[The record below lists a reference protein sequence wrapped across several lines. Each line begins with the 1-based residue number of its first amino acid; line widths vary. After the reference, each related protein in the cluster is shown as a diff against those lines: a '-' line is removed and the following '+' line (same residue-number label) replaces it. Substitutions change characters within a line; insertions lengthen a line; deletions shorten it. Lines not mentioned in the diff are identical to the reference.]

1 MDKDKPPSR
10 NKKIAEITVFVSNLS
25 EDVWPFIRN
34 MSDSKERANEIEE
47 NAYLADSHLF
57 SLAEESRVILI
68 TPKSISNKLLKY
80 FKNLFNIKNAE
91 ILVPSSHSGEIC
103 KDIMK
108 DKKILNKLFKLANSS
123 KKLTLVPYS
132 TSLQFINLLEFLNK
146 KGIATYTP
154 ESPLEEDAW
163 TVNFFGSKSGIRQ
176 LSQQASGEEPDLI
189 MPDGYICMGIE
200 DAARIAA
207 KKYIKE
213 GGVVIKTNKGH
224 SGAGVLIFRPNELS
238 KMYSKTEKEIL
249 KILRKNSYWEK
260 FPIIIESL
268 ININPKIAGGFPNV
282 EFKIQKN
289 GKIEFLYFG
298 GMRITKEGVFKGM
311 EVNDDV
317 ISDRLETQMMDT
329 GFFVG
334 EKYSQMGYRGYYD
347 VDFVIS
353 RGGKLYVT
361 ESNVRRTG
369 GTHIFHIAS
378 KLIGDDFL
386 YDTYIL
392 SYNLYPLPEGKKYD
406 FEKICKTLSPILY
419 NKKTKEGI
427 IIVSE
432 NLLKMGKLTYVIF
445 GNSKKRALK
454 IENQMETL
462 LNS

>member
-1 MDKDKPPSR
+1 METEKPPST
-10 NKKIAEITVFVSNLS
+10 NKKISEITVFVSNLS
-25 EDVWPFIRN
+25 EDVWPFIKN
-34 MSDSKERANEIEE
+34 MSDPKVRATEIEE

-57 SLAEESRVILI
+57 SLAQESRVILI
-68 TPKSISNKLLKY
+68 SPKAVSKKFLNY
-80 FKNLFNIKNAE
+80 FKDIFSIKSAE
-91 ILVPSSHSGEIC
+91 ILVPEKHTGEIC
-103 KDIMK
+103 KDIIK
-108 DKKILNKLFKLANSS
+108 DEKIIKKLIKLANSS

-146 KGIATYTP
+146 KGIATYIP

-176 LSQQASGEEPDLI
+176 LSQQASSEEPDLI

-213 GGVVIKTNKGH
+213 DGVVIKTNKGH

-238 KMYSKTEKEIL
+238 KKYSKTEKEIL
-249 KILRKNSYWEK
+249 DILKRDSYWEK

-298 GMRITKEGVFKGM
+298 GMRVTKDGVFKGM

-317 ISDRLETQMMDT
+317 ISDRIETQIMDT

-334 EKYSQMGYRGYYD
+334 EKYAQAGYRGYFD
-347 VDFVIS
+347 IDFVAAKN
-353 RGGKLYVT
+353 GKVFVT

-369 GTHIFHIAS
+369 GTHVYHIAT
-378 KLIGDDFL
+378 KLFGKDFL
-386 YDTYIL
+386 YGPFIL
-392 SYNLYPLPEGKKYD
+392 STNLYSFSKKKKYSFD
-406 FEKICKTLSPILY
+406 KILKVLSPILWD
-419 NKKTKEGI
+419 KKKKEGVVI
-427 IIVSE
+427 ISE
-432 NLLKMGKLTYVIF
+432 NLLKLNKLSYVIF
-445 GNSKKRALK
+445 GKNKKRAIT
-454 IENQMETL
+454 IENKLEEL
-462 LNS
+462 LN

>member
-1 MDKDKPPSR
+1 MEKDKPPSSG
-10 NKKIAEITVFVSNLS
+10 KKIPEITVFVSNLS
-25 EDVWPFIRN
+25 EDVWPFIKN
-34 MSDSKERANEIEE
+34 MSDPKIRANEIEE

-57 SLAEESRVILI
+57 SLAQESRVILI
-68 TPKSISNKLLKY
+68 TPKAISNKFLNY
-80 FKNLFNIKNAE
+80 FKDLFNIKSVE
-91 ILVPSSHSGEIC
+91 IFVPNNHSGEIC

-108 DKKILNKLFKLANSS
+108 DEKIIKKLIRLANSS
-123 KKLTLVPYS
+123 KKLTLIPYS

-146 KGIATYTP
+146 KGIITYIP

-176 LSQQASGEEPDLI
+176 LAQQASGEEPDLI

-238 KMYSKTEKEIL
+238 KKYSKTKKEIL
-249 KILRKNSYWEK
+249 DILKKDSYWEK

-268 ININPKIAGGFPNV
+268 VNINTKIAGGFPNV

-298 GMRITKEGVFKGM
+298 GMRISKEGVFKGM
-311 EVNDDV
+311 EINDDV
-317 ISDRLETQMMDT
+317 ISDRIETQIMDT

-334 EKYSQMGYRGYYD
+334 EKYAQAGYRGYFD
-347 VDFVIS
+347 IDFVAAKN
-353 RGGKLYVT
+353 GKVFVT

-369 GTHIFHIAS
+369 GTHVYHVAT
-378 KLIGDDFL
+378 KLFGKDFL
-386 YDTYIL
+386 YGPFIL
-392 SYNLYPLPEGKKYD
+392 STNLYPLPERKKYN
-406 FEKICKTLSPILY
+406 FGKILKTLSPILWD
-419 NKKTKEGI
+419 KKKKEGVI
-427 IIVSE
+427 IISE
-432 NLLKMGKLTYVIF
+432 NLLRQNKLAYVIF
-445 GNSKKRALK
+445 GNNKKRALE
-454 IENQMETL
+454 IENKLEEL
-462 LNS
+462 LN